1 MILTSDFEQTRPGL
15 NIAVLSL
22 KQTHC
27 FPPIGVLAI
36 KRHFMF
42 EKNQFFVIEMES
54 PLEKDEYVTTLEF
67 SGAYV
72 DDMRGMY
79 KASFEYKNGT
89 ES

>member
-1 MILTSDFEQTRPGL
+1 
-15 NIAVLSL
+15 
-22 KQTHC
+22 
-27 FPPIGVLAI
+27 
-36 KRHFMF
+36 MF

-54 PLEKDEYVTTLEF
+54 PLEKDQYVTTLEF

-79 KASFEYKNGT
+79 KASFKYKNGT